1 MQLHE
6 WKENVLDANLE
17 LVHRGLVLYT
27 WGNASA
33 IDRERGLVIIK
44 PRGVEY
50 DQLTADDMSVVDL
63 DGNQVEGDLLPSV
76 DLDIHLALYRQ
87 FQEIGGIAH
96 THSTYATSF
105 AQAYNP
111 IPVLGTTH
119 ADHFFGEIPCLP
131 CLTREEVE
139 DRYEYHEGL
148 QIAQYFTEHHI
159 SPASMCAVLCG
170 GHGPFT
176 WGKTVEDAVMHSV
189 ILEELAR
196 MALIT
201 MELDRDA
208 RLPEYMLN
216 KHYLRKYGKNAY
228 FYQRK

>member
-96 THSTYATSF
+96 THSTYATSYYNKF
-105 AQAYNP
+105 WLEAQHPAGLLPVSCLSYNKGSNWLTNTSLGFHVRCKDCQLSPCCSVRFKQVEPKSSCHP
-111 IPVLGTTH
+111 I
-119 ADHFFGEIPCLP
+119 D
-131 CLTREEVE
+131 
-139 DRYEYHEGL
+139 
-148 QIAQYFTEHHI
+148 
-159 SPASMCAVLCG
+159 
-170 GHGPFT
+170 
-176 WGKTVEDAVMHSV
+176 
-189 ILEELAR
+189 
-196 MALIT
+196 
-201 MELDRDA
+201 
-208 RLPEYMLN
+208 
-216 KHYLRKYGKNAY
+216 
-228 FYQRK
+228 

>member
-1 MQLHE
+1 MQLHT
-6 WKENVLDANLE
+6 WKEKVLDANLE
-17 LVHRGLVLYT
+17 LVRRGLVLYT

-33 IDRERGLVIIK
+33 IDREKGLVIIK

-63 DGNQVEGDLLPSV
+63 DGNRIEGDLLPSV

-105 AQAYNP
+105 AQAHRP

-131 CLTREEVE
+131 CLPQEEVE
-139 DRYEYHEGL
+139 DRYEYHAGL
-148 QIAQYFTEHHI
+148 QIAQYFAEYHI

-176 WGKTVEDAVMHSV
+176 FGKTVEDAVMHSV
-189 ILEELAR
+189 ILEELAC

-201 MELDRDA
+201 MELDRNA
-208 RLPEYMLN
+208 GLPEYMLN